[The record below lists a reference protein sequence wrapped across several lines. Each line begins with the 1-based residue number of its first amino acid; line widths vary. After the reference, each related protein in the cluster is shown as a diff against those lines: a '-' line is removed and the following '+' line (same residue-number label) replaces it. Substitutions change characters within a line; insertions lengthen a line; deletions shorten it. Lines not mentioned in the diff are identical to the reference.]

1 MSEKGND
8 IDPEILIK
16 KIIQCAY
23 NVRMQLPA
31 GFLESVYQ
39 KALLIE
45 LGKNDISAVAEAP
58 IDVYYDDS
66 IVGEYRADIIVE
78 NKIIIELKAIQKLS
92 LIHEAQLVNYL
103 TATKIDYGLLINFG
117 GEQIEIK
124 RKYRTYKKN
133 LIIDSFLT

>member
-1 MSEKGND
+1 MSEKENGMNS
-8 IDPEILIK
+8 EILIK
-16 KIIQCAY
+16 KIILCAY
-23 NVRMQLPA
+23 NVRTQLSA

-45 LGKNDISAVAEAP
+45 LEKNGISAIAEAP
-58 IDVYYDDS
+58 IDVYYDDC

-92 LIHEAQLVNYL
+92 PIHEAQLVNYL
-103 TATKIDYGLLINFG
+103 TATRKEYGLLINYG

-124 RKYRTYKKN
+124 RKYRTYKK
-133 LIIDSFLT
+133 T

>member
-8 IDPEILIK
+8 IEPEILIK

-45 LGKNDISAVAEAP
+45 LGKNGISAVAEAP

-124 RKYRTYKKN
+124 RKYRTYKKT
-133 LIIDSFLT
+133 LSSTVF